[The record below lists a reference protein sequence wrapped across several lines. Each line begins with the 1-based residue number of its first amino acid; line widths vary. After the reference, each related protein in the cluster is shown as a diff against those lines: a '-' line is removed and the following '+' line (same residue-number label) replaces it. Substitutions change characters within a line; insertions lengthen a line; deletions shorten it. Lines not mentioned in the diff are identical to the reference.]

1 MKLRRVEVT
10 NWKTGEKR
18 EALFHQFG
26 LDILEFSDGGGASLT
41 VAIVEFHGGE
51 VAPIPLPCIRFL
63 DSPEALA

>member
-10 NWKTGEKR
+10 DLGGGKR

-26 LDILEFSDGGGASLT
+26 LDTLEFSDGGGVSLT

>member
-1 MKLRRVEVT
+1 MKPRRVEVT

-26 LDILEFSDGGGASLT
+26 LDLEDSGDGNSSSYT
-41 VAIVEFHGGE
+41 VAIVEYPDGSVE
-51 VAPIPLPCIRFL
+51 SVCLQYIRFL